1 MAVFAIAPDFG
12 SPLAVQPRVLTAQF
26 GDGYSQRTGDG
37 INIAPRS
44 WSLQFTSRTTAEK
57 DAIEGFLVARN
68 GIESFDWTP
77 PTGAAGKFLCKSWQ
91 VTPQNAVTW
100 SISAT
105 FDEVF
110 V

>member
-1 MAVFAIAPDFG
+1 MATFTIAPDFN
-12 SPLAVQPRVLTAQF
+12 SPLSVEPRVLTAQF

-37 INIAPRS
+37 INIAPRTWALTFS
-44 WSLQFTSRTTAEK
+44 SRTTAEK
-57 DAIEGFLVARN
+57 DVIDSFLQARN

-77 PTGAAGKFLCKSWQ
+77 PTGAAGKFLCKAWQ

-100 SISAT
+100 SITAT
-105 FDEVF
+105 FNEVF